1 MSLTEKYAFIAISVD
16 DSILTSPKMS
26 YPMKT
31 RTLYKADGER
41 LNIDRFPCF
50 HVSGSIAGMK
60 KMFYGK
66 NALLVR
72 CGSWIYNVSK
82 EPRIYYKAHWEWN
95 QHHVIVGNVL
105 SSKPKIVVASAIAK
119 SPTTSVVVETNASSD
134 STEWRDTMQNASC
147 TITRSGDEAR
157 SANNLI
163 RSLSAKQWTWQ

>member
-16 DSILTSPKMS
+16 DSSLTSPKMS

-50 HVSGSIAGMK
+50 HVTGSIAGMK

-82 EPRIYYKAHWEWN
+82 EPRLYYKAH
-95 QHHVIVGNVL
+95 
-105 SSKPKIVVASAIAK
+105 
-119 SPTTSVVVETNASSD
+119 
-134 STEWRDTMQNASC
+134 
-147 TITRSGDEAR
+147 
-157 SANNLI
+157 
-163 RSLSAKQWTWQ
+163 

>member
-1 MSLTEKYAFIAISVD
+1 MSAIDDCQNLDESYGEICVHCNKVD

-50 HVSGSIAGMK
+50 HVTGSIAGMK

-82 EPRIYYKAHWEWN
+82 EPRIYYKAH
-95 QHHVIVGNVL
+95 
-105 SSKPKIVVASAIAK
+105 
-119 SPTTSVVVETNASSD
+119 
-134 STEWRDTMQNASC
+134 
-147 TITRSGDEAR
+147 
-157 SANNLI
+157 
-163 RSLSAKQWTWQ
+163 